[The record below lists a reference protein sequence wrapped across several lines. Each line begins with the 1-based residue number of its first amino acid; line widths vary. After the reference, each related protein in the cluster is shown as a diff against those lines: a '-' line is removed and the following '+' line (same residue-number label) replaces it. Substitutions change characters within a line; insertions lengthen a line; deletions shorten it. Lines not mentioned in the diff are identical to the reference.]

1 MMQPNK
7 YGGVQAARFGSAGQ
21 QQPINA
27 QQQQQ
32 AWMTEQM
39 KMDMEMDMDDSYG
52 DEEYGDY
59 DDEMDNMVASGD
71 TEGGGALYQYGN

>member
-7 YGGVQAARFGSAGQ
+7 YGGVQAARFGNAG
-21 QQPINA
+21 QPINA
-27 QQQQQ
+27 QQQ

-71 TEGGGALYQYGN
+71 TEGGGALY